1 MKLVSF
7 QSIEALKELFDKGY
21 LEAEE
26 RYIDINKMG
35 PTYEWVVEKMNM
47 SLMNIIQNFLFGVG

>member
-21 LEAEE
+21 LEADE